1 METAKQALV
10 NSMVWKVSVK
20 QPLFACLR
28 QNRLLLA
35 SHFNSNE
42 DLHL

>member
-1 METAKQALV
+1 METVKQVLV
-10 NSMVWKVSVK
+10 NSMVQKVSVK
-20 QPLFACLR
+20 QPLFVCLP
-28 QNRLLLA
+28 QNRLPPA